1 MTRDVNNW
9 FGSATDNFVIGEV
22 GFQGNVGRL
31 TARGDDFANFDFSLK
46 KDTRLGE
53 DVSLQF
59 RAEFFNIFN
68 HPNFRVPSG
77 SNRRA
82 FSSSRSTS
90 PNSNFG
96 RITRTDNSSRQIQF
110 ALKLLF

>member
-1 MTRDVNNW
+1 M
-9 FGSATDNFVIGEV
+9 IGEH
-22 GFQGNVGRL
+22 GFAGDVGRL
-31 TARGDDFANFDFSLK
+31 TARGDDFANFDFALK
-46 KDTRLGE
+46 KDTRLAE

-82 FSSSRSTS
+82 FSSRRNTS
-90 PNSNFG
+90 PNSNFS
-96 RITRTDNSSRQIQF
+96 RITLTDNDARQVQF